1 MNKRR
6 MGATITN
13 NLSVDKEDQ
22 QFVTP
27 IRIYQF
33 EQRHLWTKER
43 PTCHKMPQA
52 ILIILHE
59 VQIGETQR
67 CTGSLQRNSKRKKC
81 QIENAYSQDEFR

>member
-33 EQRHLWTKER
+33 E
-43 PTCHKMPQA
+43 
-52 ILIILHE
+52 
-59 VQIGETQR
+59 
-67 CTGSLQRNSKRKKC
+67 
-81 QIENAYSQDEFR
+81 